1 MREHSGAKTG
11 GRPGGRAGVLLLVS
25 LASAALL
32 AGCSSADAGGLDPV
46 PSVPSSASPASNAPA
61 PRPSLD
67 PSRPAKD
74 NLAYFDLTVKALLH
88 KNPAASG
95 AAVID
100 ALAAAGFDRA
110 DMQVTP
116 DRTAADLEAD
126 SIQFSVR
133 FNGECLVGQR
143 GPEDNGYHSMVAPL
157 LGTGRCLLG
166 PAAK

>member
-1 MREHSGAKTG
+1 M
-11 GRPGGRAGVLLLVS
+11 LLLVS

-32 AGCSSADAGGLDPV
+32 TGCSSADAGGLGPA
-46 PSVPSSASPASNAPA
+46 PSVAPSKAPA
-61 PRPSLD
+61 TTTPAPSPSLD
-67 PSRPAKD
+67 PSGPAKK
-74 NLAYFDLTVKALLH
+74 NLAYFDFTVKAVLA
-88 KNPAASG
+88 KEPSASG
-95 AAVID
+95 SRLIE
-100 ALAAAGFDRA
+100 ALVAAGFNRD

-126 SIQFSVR
+126 SIQFAVR
-133 FNGECLVGQR
+133 FNGECLIGQR

>member
-1 MREHSGAKTG
+1 VTG
-11 GRPGGRAGVLLLVS
+11 RRPFGRAGLLLLVW
-25 LASAALL
+25 LASAAFL
-32 AGCSSADAGGLDPV
+32 AACSSVDAGNRDPV
-46 PSVPSSASPASNAPA
+46 PSASSSMPPASEAPA

-74 NLAYFDLTVKALLH
+74 NLAYFDFTVKAVLH
-88 KNPAASG
+88 KNAAASG
-95 AAVID
+95 AEVID

-116 DRTAADLEAD
+116 DRTTADLEAG
-126 SIQFSVR
+126 SIQFAVR
-133 FNGECLVGQR
+133 FNGECLIGQR
-143 GPEDNGYHSMVAPL
+143 GPEDGGYHSMVGPL